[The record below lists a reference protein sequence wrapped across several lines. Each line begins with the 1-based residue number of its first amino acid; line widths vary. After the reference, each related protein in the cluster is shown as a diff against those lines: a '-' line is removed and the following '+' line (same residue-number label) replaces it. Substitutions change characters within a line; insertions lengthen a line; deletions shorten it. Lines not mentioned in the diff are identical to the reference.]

1 MIKNTHIVIF
11 FSFIFSI
18 GTMPN
23 KWKMP
28 ESYTFTQNSIE
39 GDWSINVKL
48 VIEEFKET
56 EEYKNAGE
64 YGEISVQ
71 MIEQIF
77 SKITF
82 TFMSDSTYIISGI
95 ENIDNNNKSFE
106 GYWYKENEIYY
117 LESPDVKV
125 NENLIF
131 KLNQFDILQPMN
143 EGNGYFHLI
152 RK

>member
-1 MIKNTHIVIF
+1 
-11 FSFIFSI
+11 
-18 GTMPN
+18 
-23 KWKMP
+23 
-28 ESYTFTQNSIE
+28 
-39 GDWSINVKL
+39 
-48 VIEEFKET
+48 
-56 EEYKNAGE
+56 KNAGE

-95 ENIDNNNKSFE
+95 ENTANNNKSFE
-106 GYWYKENEIYY
+106 GYWYEENEIYY

-125 NENLIF
+125 NENLMF

>member
-28 ESYTFTQNSIE
+28 DTYKITQKSIE

-48 VIEEFKET
+48 VVEEFKET

-77 SKITF
+77 S
-82 TFMSDSTYIISGI
+82 
-95 ENIDNNNKSFE
+95 
-106 GYWYKENEIYY
+106 
-117 LESPDVKV
+117 
-125 NENLIF
+125 
-131 KLNQFDILQPMN
+131 
-143 EGNGYFHLI
+143 
-152 RK
+152 

>member
-1 MIKNTHIVIF
+1 MV
-11 FSFIFSI
+11 
-18 GTMPN
+18 
-23 KWKMP
+23 
-28 ESYTFTQNSIE
+28 
-39 GDWSINVKL
+39 V
-48 VIEEFKET
+48 EEFKET

-95 ENIDNNNKSFE
+95 ENTANNNKSFE
-106 GYWYKENEIYY
+106 GYWYEENEIYY

-125 NENLIF
+125 NENLMF